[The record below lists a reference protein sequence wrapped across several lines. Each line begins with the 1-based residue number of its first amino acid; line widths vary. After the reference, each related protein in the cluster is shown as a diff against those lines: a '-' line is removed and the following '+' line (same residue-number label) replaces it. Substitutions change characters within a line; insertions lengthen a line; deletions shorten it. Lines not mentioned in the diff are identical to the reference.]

1 MDAFPKFLEAY
12 EKRELIFYM
21 DVSVFS
27 ANQVNPKI
35 WFTPQTEPVMIEKK
49 KLGFKAIAVAAAI
62 NLQGEV
68 IAWHVQDG
76 AIDSDSY
83 ILFLRQVIK
92 YTRRRKCKMMV
103 DNLGVHR
110 TKDVTEFCAKHR
122 IQLIFNGTYSSWAN
136 PIERLWAWTKQR
148 F

>member
-21 DVSVFS
+21 DESVFS
-27 ANQVNPKI
+27 ANQVNQKI
-35 WFTPQTEPVMIEKK
+35 WFSPQTEPVMIEKK

-68 IAWHVQDG
+68 IAWHVRDG

>member
-21 DVSVFS
+21 DESVFS

-35 WFTPQTEPVMIEKK
+35 WFSPQTEPVMIEKK

-68 IAWHVQDG
+68 IAWHVRDG

-83 ILFLRQVIK
+83 ILFLKQVIK

-103 DNLGVHR
+103 DNLSVHR
-110 TKDVTEFCAKHR
+110 TRDVQNFCEKHR
-122 IQLIFNGTYSSWAN
+122 ITLVFNGTYSSWAN
-136 PIERLWAWTKQR
+136 PIERLWAWTK
-148 F
+148 